1 MEKFT
6 PELIAGVVS
15 IFLTLIFAY
24 FPKLRVA
31 FAGLA
36 SEAKSG
42 IMLGLYLLST
52 VVIFLLGLYGYIPV
66 AVPLNWFDAV
76 MIFFSL
82 IIVGQPTYTAL
93 PQATDVRDA
102 RLERDYATVE
112 KTFSE

>member
-6 PELIAGVVS
+6 PEFIAGIVS
-15 IFLTLIFAY
+15 VLLTVIFAY

-52 VVIFLLGLYGYIPV
+52 VVIFMLGLYGYIPV
-66 AVPLNWFDAV
+66 EVPLNWFDAV

-82 IIVGQPTYTAL
+82 VIVGQPTYNVL
-93 PQATDVRDA
+93 PEVKDVRDA
-102 RLERDYATVE
+102 KMERDYAIVE
-112 KTFSE
+112 SAFGE

>member
-15 IFLTLIFAY
+15 IGLTLLFAY

-66 AVPLNWFDAV
+66 EVPLNWFDAV

-82 IIVGQPTYTAL
+82 VIVGQPTYNVL
-93 PQATDVRDA
+93 PEVKDVREAKLD
-102 RLERDYATVE
+102 RDYAVVE
-112 KTFSE
+112 EFYG

>member
-6 PELIAGVVS
+6 PEFLAGVVGVL
-15 IFLTLIFAY
+15 LTLIFAY

-31 FAGLA
+31 FGGLA

-52 VVIFLLGLYGYIPV
+52 AVIFLLGLYGYIPV
-66 AVPLNWFDAV
+66 EVPLNWFDAV

-82 IIVGQPTYTAL
+82 VIVGQPTYSVIPEAR
-93 PQATDVRDA
+93 DVRDVK
-102 RLERDYATVE
+102 LERDYAVVE
-112 KTFSE
+112 KTFSA